1 MKSNQP
7 ILKQILFIFLFISI
21 CSCKNRSESN
31 TTEIQKGEE
40 INIEN
45 AQGFSITKYQDYSLV
60 SVNTPWPEAEKPF
73 IYLLKSENAQ
83 IPENLE
89 FDQVVKVPV
98 KNIVVT
104 STTHIPAL
112 EALNVENTLVG
123 FPGLNYISSE
133 KTRKL
138 IDKGK
143 VSELGQ
149 NENIN
154 TEVLID
160 LSPDV
165 VIGFAINASNKSFET
180 IQKTGIPVIYNGDWT
195 EQTPLGKA
203 EWIKFFGAL
212 FEKED
217 IAEEI
222 FNEIK
227 TEYLSAKEL
236 AGSAKESPKVI
247 SGSMYNDKWYMPY
260 GNSWQAQFIKD
271 ANADYLYSNTEGDG
285 SLSLAFESVLE
296 KAEEAE
302 YWISSGQYTSYEQLF
317 NESEHYKRF
326 KAVKDKNVFS
336 VSLSKGET
344 GGITFYELGPQR
356 PDLILKDLISIFH
369 PELLKDYEPVFYK
382 PLN

>member
-1 MKSNQP
+1 MKK
-7 ILKQILFIFLFISI
+7 IAFLFLLLGF
-21 CSCKNRSESN
+21 CACKDESSN
-31 TTEIQKGEE
+31 KSDKLKPETEVT
-40 INIEN
+40 IEN
-45 AQGFSITKYQDYSLV
+45 ATGFSISNFNGYSV
-60 SVNTPWPEAEKPF
+60 MKVNTPWPDAEDPF
-73 IYLLKSENAQ
+73 IYLLKEKNAK

-89 FDQVVKVPV
+89 YDQIVEVPV
-98 KNIVVT
+98 KKIVVT

-112 EALNVENTLVG
+112 EALNEENTLTG
-123 FPGLNYISSE
+123 FPGLNYISSK
-133 KTRKL
+133 KTRDL
-138 IDKGK
+138 IENGE

-154 TEVLID
+154 TEVLIE

-212 FEKED
+212 YGKEKL
-217 IAEEI
+217 ANEI
-222 FNEIK
+222 FSNIK
-227 TEYLSAKEL
+227 SEYLNAMEL
-236 AGSAKESPKVI
+236 AKTAKNSPKVI

-260 GNSWQAQFIKD
+260 GNSWQAEFIKD
-271 ANADYLYSNTEGDG
+271 ANADYLYSETEGDG

-296 KAEEAE
+296 KAEDAE
-302 YWISSGQYTSYEQLF
+302 FWMSSGQFTSYEQLF

-326 KAVKDKNVFS
+326 KAVKDKNVYS
-336 VSLSKGET
+336 VSLSQGET
-344 GGITFYELGPQR
+344 GGIIFYELGPHR

-369 PELLKDYEPVFYK
+369 PKLLKNYKPVFYK
-382 PLN
+382 PLD

>member
-1 MKSNQP
+1 MKR
-7 ILKQILFIFLFISI
+7 IVIIFLILGFV
-21 CSCKNRSESN
+21 SCQNSKKTESPQV
-31 TTEIQKGEE
+31 EKGEKVE
-40 INIEN
+40 IED
-45 AQGFSITKYQDYSLV
+45 AKGFSIIKFENYSILK
-60 SVNTPWPEAEKPF
+60 VNTPWPEAEDPF
-73 IYLLKSENAQ
+73 IYLLSEKNAE
-83 IPENLE
+83 IPEKLKY
-89 FDQVVKVPV
+89 DQKVEVPV

-112 EALNVENTLVG
+112 EALNEEERLVG

-133 KTRKL
+133 RTRKL
-138 IDKGK
+138 INNGEI
-143 VSELGQ
+143 SELGQ

-160 LSPDV
+160 LSPDA

-195 EQTPLGKA
+195 ESTPLGKA

-212 FEKED
+212 FGKEKK
-217 IAEEI
+217 AGEI
-222 FNEIK
+222 FREIK
-227 TEYLSAKEL
+227 NEYLSAKEL
-236 AGSAKESPKVI
+236 AATSEEKPTVI
-247 SGSMYNDKWYMPY
+247 AGSMYNDKWYMPY

-271 ANADYLYSNTEGDG
+271 ANADYLYSDTEGDG

-296 KAEEAE
+296 KAEDAK
-302 YWISSGQYTSYEQLF
+302 YWVSSGQFISYEQLY

-326 KAVKDKNVFS
+326 KAVRDKNVYS
-336 VSLSKGET
+336 VSLSSGET

-369 PELLKDYEPVFYK
+369 PDLLNDHKPVFYK
-382 PLN
+382 PLK